1 MRPLPGPRARSLAV
15 SSHAEGGGSLRVW
28 FRSPSPGPADGWP
41 RPPCPQG
48 RPSARV
54 SQPLLIETLG
64 HPTDRFPAWSPLSGL
79 SPNKSPGG
87 LWAWDSNLFL
97 GGGVP
102 IQPTARVLELKAGE
116 ANTVWDPWG
125 LRAQGP
131 EHSPAQQDPHARALS
146 FGLSRPS
153 PQTTAETPRQA
164 PTDPRSAFPG
174 GAWRFRRSGQH
185 PTAQPRADV
194 TRTGRA
200 HGQSLPLTP
209 PPPPRSHP
217 PWGLPASFSKCG
229 SYKHCPRFPAGP
241 GLPRQARVC
250 WAECKCCFLKAESLE
265 ANLGHCLPRRGRC
278 RHRPEASAQ
287 AGPRQDPA
295 GHVPCPVRSPGW
307 MPTHGTTAESSGL
320 TL

>member
-1 MRPLPGPRARSLAV
+1 MEGVSGSGSEAPLPGLPTAGRV
-15 SSHAEGGGSLRVW
+15 LRVL
-28 FRSPSPGPADGWP
+28 RAVPL
-41 RPPCPQG
+41 
-48 RPSARV
+48 RV

-102 IQPTARVLELKAGE
+102 IQPTAWVLELKAGE

-131 EHSPAQQDPHARALS
+131 EHSPAQQDPHAGSPGR
-146 FGLSRPS
+146 GRPS

-185 PTAQPRADV
+185 PTAWPRADG
-194 TRTGRA
+194 TR
-200 HGQSLPLTP
+200 SWPKPSPFTP
-209 PPPPRSHP
+209 S
-217 PWGLPASFSKCG
+217 
-229 SYKHCPRFPAGP
+229 
-241 GLPRQARVC
+241 
-250 WAECKCCFLKAESLE
+250 
-265 ANLGHCLPRRGRC
+265 
-278 RHRPEASAQ
+278 
-287 AGPRQDPA
+287 
-295 GHVPCPVRSPGW
+295 SP
-307 MPTHGTTAESSGL
+307 
-320 TL
+320 